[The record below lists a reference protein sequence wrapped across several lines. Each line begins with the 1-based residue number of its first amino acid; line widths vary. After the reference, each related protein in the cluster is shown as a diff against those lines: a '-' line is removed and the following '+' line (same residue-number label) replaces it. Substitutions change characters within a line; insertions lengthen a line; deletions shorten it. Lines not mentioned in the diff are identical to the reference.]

1 MSMKRM
7 IIRAMRREAGKQDYK
22 ANLVRCRKCGKQ
34 LYRKGLFTRKVICA
48 GCGWKGV
55 LK

>member
-7 IIRAMRREAGKQDYK
+7 IARAMRREARKQDCK
-22 ANLVRCRKCGKQ
+22 ANPVRCRTCGKQ

-48 GCGWKGV
+48 GCGWKGM